1 MYPGM
6 TRITDLRMYQL
17 GTTEVS
23 LDALAD
29 YRSSLQAHIFH
40 VKQAADKI
48 LGMIPELVAN
58 HDESKWGMDEFPYY
72 ARQFH
77 GDKGDP
83 DGFARAWLHHI
94 HHNPHHW
101 QHWIFPDGFTP
112 KGSSVEN
119 GVVEMPYRY
128 TVEMV
133 ADWLGASM
141 AYTNSWDMT
150 DWLVANMER
159 ITLHSRTAAFV
170 RDILDYPLGLGDVA
184 KLYTFATE
192 KAPGVPREV

>member
-1 MYPGM
+1 M

-150 DWLVANMER
+150 DWLAANMSR
-159 ITLHSRTAAFV
+159 ITLHSRTAAFL
-170 RDILDYPLGLGDVA
+170 RDILDNPLGLGDVA
-184 KLYTFATE
+184 KFYTFANE